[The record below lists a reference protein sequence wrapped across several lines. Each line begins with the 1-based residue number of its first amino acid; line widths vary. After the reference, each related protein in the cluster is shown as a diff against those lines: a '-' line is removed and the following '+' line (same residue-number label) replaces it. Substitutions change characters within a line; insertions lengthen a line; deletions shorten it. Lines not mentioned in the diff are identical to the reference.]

1 MPTLDEFGLPV
12 AEKPQAEIT
21 DEFGLP
27 TAQVSSTK
35 AVDEFGLPVADAPQK
50 SASEDEDDPAFISSA
65 IKRTKLQE
73 ISGKYGI
80 PEEELIKHV
89 YARGGTVE
97 GETRP
102 LSYAAS
108 LAGEALP
115 VSAGAAW
122 AFAQKKM
129 APEGQRAGFDELADE
144 IGNKRSYAR
153 VVGEM
158 AIGLMP
164 FTGGIVGVPAKVAA
178 KVGGGAL
185 KQGLVRAGTAGAI
198 GASIG
203 AGASV
208 TQSAE
213 GRETK
218 DAVVG
223 ALLGGVL
230 GGSIEGLLGK
240 APKLANGDAA
250 QLAEKQ
256 LEVPTSK
263 AWQVASEKAIASS
276 AEDGIVLS
284 AMKEAELPEAKI
296 IQQRLSRGSKGVRD
310 DEGSKAI
317 RKFEQGIASLKN
329 DNPDGYEKLV
339 TRGREALNEKQ
350 VAALEEMAQR
360 KGVDVNDAIAIRAMT
375 DETKDFVKYL
385 YGDNPEFNKFA
396 RQSFTNTLGLLS
408 KARHEFGGG
417 IDAKWDAFRA
427 AKLGQDLEVRAQI
440 RADNLRVNDTWLQ
453 KMGKTLLPS
462 RYAMGQLDRKWGTG
476 LVKLVDDM
484 SMKLNNFK
492 NMFANMQPLVDA
504 SHKLIKQEAKASGK
518 SLDDSYRLL
527 YKFTNGELAKEEAA
541 KVAEAFPKS
550 TAQLSKNW
558 EIYRLAANKLAGYDE
573 DVIKRWGERP
583 GQFAPEMAKS
593 FKESAAAIIEETAR
607 LHNNGLIA
615 SLTDED
621 KVLDVLKVLK
631 GAEPELARRLDTVR
645 DSLKYIMPQAEFNTM
660 GDLRKGFS
668 AMERLQNS
676 TKLNEQMAKA
686 AHIRTGGRVPSLIRE
701 IDPVKLQERYLMNTL
716 KHMALDK
723 ELTQMRAVSKFIQ
736 QAGQKGKRQ
745 DFRADYEYV
754 NNTVKDLM
762 GKTRSEDTMNSW
774 LGRVN
779 QQVTIGFLE
788 NAAKAETGWGK
799 WAWKTA
805 AEYPE
810 LLRFLGSQMYPSV
823 LSAVTNPI
831 ATIVNF
837 TQPMAYSMPELGFQY
852 GSSRILKGY
861 LKAMRNPRAAF
872 RELRD
877 RGFKGA
883 EWSSELS
890 NSLDEATGTVRS
902 ELGRKA
908 ARMVN
913 GINSITMKPFEVAE
927 LFNRAVVLE
936 ASKEVAKDMLN
947 GTLARVSREGI
958 DAGSAGAMK
967 FFERLP
973 DSYKRSMKPK
983 LDKYEQLSEAFSRGN
998 TDTAKELRSIEHDIE
1013 TDVAKYLIGK
1023 TIFNYD
1029 KASASELARTVAP
1042 MLMTFTKF
1050 PLNVI
1055 GDIAEQIETKGV
1067 AKGGMDVSRRLILPA
1082 LALYAGDQVLQNYD
1096 DEVIFDMSMRE
1107 LLAGK
1112 SKAGLLR
1119 YSIGAAAPA
1128 MLAGQ
1133 WASPPVM
1140 SPFAALA
1147 GALTGNEEMAIKEA
1161 KETGRFFLPAPLTN
1175 AIALWDMLAAKDIV
1189 DTPPWDEE

>member
-1 MPTLDEFGLPV
+1 MPDFNPEDFVVKNDTEFNPEDFV
-12 AEKPQAEIT
+12 VKSSSET
-21 DEFGLP
+21 SEFNP
-27 TAQVSSTK
+27 EDFVVSSTTEESS
-35 AVDEFGLPVADAPQK
+35 AVA
-50 SASEDEDDPAFISSA
+50 EDENDPAFISSA
-65 IKRTKLQE
+65 IKRAKLQE

-129 APEGQRAGFDELADE
+129 APESQRAGFDELADE
-144 IGNKRSYAR
+144 VGNKRSYAR

-158 AIGLMP
+158 AMGLMP

-178 KVGGGAL
+178 KVGGSAL

-213 GRETK
+213 GQEAK

-223 ALLGGVL
+223 ALLGGAL
-230 GGSIEGLLGK
+230 GGAVEGVLGK
-240 APKLANGDAA
+240 APKLAKGDAA
-250 QLAEKQ
+250 QL
-256 LEVPTSK
+256 EVPASK
-263 AWQVASEKAIASS
+263 TWQVASEKAAKSS
-276 AEDGIVLS
+276 AEDAIVLS

-329 DNPDGYEKLV
+329 DNPEGYEKLV

-360 KGVDVNDAIAIRAMT
+360 KGVDVNDAIAVRAMT

-427 AKLGQDLEVRAQI
+427 ARLGQDLEVRAQI

-484 SMKLNNFK
+484 SMKLNNYK
-492 NMFANMQPLVDA
+492 NMFADMQPLVDA
-504 SHKLIKQEAKASGK
+504 SHKLIKQEAKVAGK

-527 YKFTNGELAKEEAA
+527 HKFTNGELAKEEAA
-541 KVAEAFPKS
+541 KVAEAFPQS

-558 EIYRLAANKLAGYDE
+558 ETYRLAANKLAGYDE
-573 DVIKRWGERP
+573 DVIKRWGDRP
-583 GQFAPEMAKS
+583 GQYAPEMAKP

-607 LHNNGLIA
+607 LHNHGLIA

-621 KVLDVLKVLK
+621 KVLDVLKVLQ
-631 GAEPELARRLDTVR
+631 GAEPELATRLNSVR
-645 DSLKYIMPQAEFNTM
+645 DSLKYVMPQAEFNTM

-686 AHIRTGGRVPSLIRE
+686 SHIRTGGRVPALIRE

-716 KHMALDK
+716 KHMALDN
-723 ELTQMRAVSKFIQ
+723 ELTKMRGVSKFIQ
-736 QAGQKGKRQ
+736 QAGQKGRRQ
-745 DFRADYEYV
+745 DFKADYEYV
-754 NNTVKDLM
+754 NNAVKDLM

-788 NAAKAETGWGK
+788 KAAKAETRWGK
-799 WAWKTA
+799 GAWKLA

-810 LLRFLGSQMYPSV
+810 LLRFMGSQLYPSV

-883 EWSSELS
+883 EWSTELS

-908 ARMVN
+908 ARVVN
-913 GINSITMKPFEVAE
+913 GINSITMKPFEIAE

-947 GTLARVSREGI
+947 GTLARVSKEGA

-983 LDKYEQLSEAFSRGN
+983 LDKYEQLSDSFAKGN
-998 TDTAKELRSIEHDIE
+998 TDAAKELRSIEHDIE

-1055 GDIAEQIETKGV
+1055 GDVAEQIETKGV
-1067 AKGGMDVSRRLILPA
+1067 AKGLGVDVGRRLILPA
-1082 LALYAGDQVLQNYD
+1082 LALYAGDQVLQEYD